1 MKNAEYIFSEK
12 ERLDNLKKVSIEK
25 KIPIISYEVG
35 RLLESI
41 VFLLKPESILEI
53 GCAEGYSS
61 YFLIKNMP
69 EYSSYTGIDLN
80 KERLYKAKQF
90 ISSNYPELDC
100 SFFGGNAL
108 NIIPTLEK
116 EFDFI
121 FIDGAKFEY
130 PHYLIAVIEKLK
142 AQATIITDN
151 IFYSEKIFSNII
163 KEHDK
168 KSVAGLK
175 NFIELINNK
184 NMFDTVFIDIGDGVS
199 ISRFKKP

>member
-1 MKNAEYIFSEK
+1 MKDAEYIFSEK

-41 VFLLKPESILEI
+41 VFLVKPESILEI

-61 YFLIKNMP
+61 YFLIKNMS

-90 ISSNYPELDC
+90 ISSSYPELDC
-100 SFFGGNAL
+100 SFFSGNAL

-130 PHYLIAVIEKLK
+130 PHYLI
-142 AQATIITDN
+142 DN
-151 IFYSEKIFSNII
+151 IFYSEKIFANII

-175 NFIELINNK
+175 KFIELINNK